1 MPPQIGGPVANACA
15 TSCVAL
21 AILIYNSAL
30 IIMLVL
36 IFSVL
41 RIMDMDIGISEK
53 DIVQPTANNSC
64 EAVNWISMITRRIN
78 QYITSISLYLH
89 HTFQEHNKEEV

>member
-15 TSCVAL
+15 TSCVAR

-41 RIMDMDIGISEK
+41 RIMDIGISEK
-53 DIVQPTANNSC
+53 DIIQPTANTSR
-64 EAVNWISMITRRIN
+64 EVVN
-78 QYITSISLYLH
+78 
-89 HTFQEHNKEEV
+89 

>member
-41 RIMDMDIGISEK
+41 RIMDIGISEK
-53 DIVQPTANNSC
+53 DIIQPTAHTSR
-64 EAVNWISMITRRIN
+64 EVVN
-78 QYITSISLYLH
+78 
-89 HTFQEHNKEEV
+89 

>member
-41 RIMDMDIGISEK
+41 RIMDIGISEK
-53 DIVQPTANNSC
+53 DIIQPTAHTSR
-64 EAVNWISMITRRIN
+64 EVVNWISMITRRIN

>member
-41 RIMDMDIGISEK
+41 RIMDIGISEK
-53 DIVQPTANNSC
+53 DIIQPTANTSR
-64 EAVNWISMITRRIN
+64 EVVN
-78 QYITSISLYLH
+78 
-89 HTFQEHNKEEV
+89 

>member
-1 MPPQIGGPVANACA
+1 MRPQIGGPIAKAWA
-15 TSCVAL
+15 TPCVAQ
-21 AILIYNSAL
+21 AILIYDIFL

-64 EAVNWISMITRRIN
+64 EVVN
-78 QYITSISLYLH
+78 
-89 HTFQEHNKEEV
+89 

>member
-41 RIMDMDIGISEK
+41 RIMDIGISEK
-53 DIVQPTANNSC
+53 DIIQPTANTSR
-64 EAVNWISMITRRIN
+64 EVVNWISMITRRIN

-89 HTFQEHNKEEV
+89 HTFQEHNKEKV